1 MPQYRGTFGETE
13 CRIVLSSERG
23 HYVAQVACVCSG
35 RLEPL
40 RHANG
45 DLVSIWATN
54 ADTAVSM
61 VSAYLAARFGGRVAL
76 EAVAAVPS
84 ASTSLRASAQ
94 SVSAAIGQ

>member
-1 MPQYRGTFGETE
+1 MPQYRGTFGDTE

-23 HYVAQVACVCSG
+23 HYVAQVAYVCSG

-54 ADTAVSM
+54 MDTAVSM
-61 VSAYLAARFGGRVAL
+61 VSAYLAARFGGRVTL
-76 EAVAAVPS
+76 EPVTPPS
-84 ASTSLRASAQ
+84 ARAGHVDTAGAA
-94 SVSAAIGQ
+94 SV